1 MGTIAGPGDQL
12 YPHCVKVEVVFWQR
26 CNVIV
31 AEKGICGLALLDNM
45 LEGKLRSVSERTTF
59 VPTSSLHS
67 AIAVMY

>member
-31 AEKGICGLALLDNM
+31 VTKWICPLALLDNM
-45 LEGKLRSVSERTTF
+45 LEGELQSVS
-59 VPTSSLHS
+59 VPHLSHFI
-67 AIAVMY
+67 IAF